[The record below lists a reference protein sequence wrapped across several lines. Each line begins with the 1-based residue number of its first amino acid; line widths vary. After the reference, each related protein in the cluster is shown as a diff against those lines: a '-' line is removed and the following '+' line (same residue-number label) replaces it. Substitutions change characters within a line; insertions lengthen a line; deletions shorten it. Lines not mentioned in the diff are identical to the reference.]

1 MAPMSGMDICVGA
14 AAVITGLAS
23 LARRGAPFAARWRLR
38 LAVAADV
45 VMLSAATFLVAA
57 DPGVLLETPLALIV
71 GLGLVEAG
79 QGVLDL
85 RRAVGRPTPRWLA

>member
-1 MAPMSGMDICVGA
+1 MSATDLWVGA

-23 LARRGAPFAARWRLR
+23 LARQGAPFTTRWRLR
-38 LAVAADV
+38 LAVIADIVTVSTAA
-45 VMLSAATFLVAA
+45 FLVAA
-57 DPGVLLETPLALIV
+57 HPAVLLETPLALIA

-85 RRAVGRPTPRWLA
+85 RGAAGRPAPRWLV